1 MHVSATVAGVRR
13 RIATLRNNARR
24 IAFVPTMGNLHQGH
38 LSLID
43 TARRENVDA
52 IVVSIFVNPL
62 QFGPREDFA
71 SYPRTFVNDRRA
83 LDDAG
88 VDILFTP
95 AVGEIYPEDR
105 GKSTRIEV
113 PELSDILCGEFR
125 PGHFS
130 GVATVITRLFNIV
143 QPDVAVFGEKDFQ
156 QLAVI
161 RRLICDL
168 RLAVEII
175 GSPTIREVDGL
186 AMSSRNRYLTQSERH
201 RAPELYRTLTDAG
214 HQLKKESDATIT
226 EIETRSMNR
235 LRSAGFRPD
244 YFSVRDAVTLGEPTP
259 DCTEFRILAAAWLSN
274 ARLIDNI
281 GVSRPA

>member
-1 MHVSATVAGVRR
+1 MHISATVAGVRR
-13 RIATLRNNARR
+13 RIATLRNNASR

-62 QFGPREDFA
+62 QFGPQEDFA
-71 SYPRTFVNDRRA
+71 SYPRTFVNDRSA
-83 LDDAG
+83 LDDVG
-88 VDILFTP
+88 VDLLFMP
-95 AVGEIYPEDR
+95 DVGEIYPGDR

-161 RRLICDL
+161 RRLIRDL

-175 GSPTIREVDGL
+175 SSPTIREVDGL
-186 AMSSRNRYLTQSERH
+186 AMSSRNRYLTESERH

-214 HQLKKESDATIT
+214 HQLQKNDTTIT
-226 EIETRSMNR
+226 EIETSSMHR
-235 LRSAGFRPD
+235 LRSAGFKPD
-244 YFSVRDAVTLGEPTP
+244 YFSVRDAGTLGEPTP
-259 DCTEFRILAAAWLSN
+259 DCTEFRILVAAWLSN